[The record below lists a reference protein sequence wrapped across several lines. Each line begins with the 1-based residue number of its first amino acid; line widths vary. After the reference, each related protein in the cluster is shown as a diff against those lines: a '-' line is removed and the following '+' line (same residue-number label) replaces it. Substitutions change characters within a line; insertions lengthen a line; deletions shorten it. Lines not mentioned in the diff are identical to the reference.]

1 MVENIDRPIIAINRL
16 FAGRYLSNHIGHEV
30 INMFQSDNGKNYIYL
45 QPYGTYAAKHY
56 GKIGYVLLARGVEG
70 KRALEL
76 LGLATHLTDIF
87 NPKDCNPWTHTREY
101 IKKNNVRYGDVSLLD
116 IFVHNEGDVDAQNV
130 YLTMEAETVMR
141 PKKPT
146 YIVFGSEEV
155 QIDKNTIYL
164 SYSNQAKT
172 SLKQY
177 FLPGDEDYE
186 VLRRLIN
193 DKTLWTIPTTQI
205 GKTDSIPIKE
215 DNFFDICGIDD
226 YELAFSNALAFFMD
240 KYPEL
245 VVGFAKDRL
254 AKNIKPFPVVE
265 RETHNID
272 ILLKN
277 EEMIVV
283 IENKITSKI
292 NGVKIK
298 NHQVVDSQLSKYY
311 KYAKEERQKDKP
323 KKVACFIITPNYNSI
338 NLSEFNLPDFDC
350 EHIYQQISYKEIYDF
365 LKGKHP
371 EDAYLQEFIKGI
383 EKHTKNYHNDLFEET
398 LTKFARQIKTIK
410 NV

>member
-1 MVENIDRPIIAINRL
+1 MVENVDRPIIVINRL
-16 FAGRYLSNHIGHEV
+16 FSGKYLSNHIGHEV

-87 NPKDCNPWTHTREY
+87 NPKECNPWTHTRDH
-101 IKKNNVRYGDVSLLD
+101 IKKYNIRYGDVSLLD

-141 PKKPT
+141 PKNPT
-146 YIVFGSEEV
+146 YIVFGQEEV
-155 QIDKNTIYL
+155 QTDKNIIYL
-164 SYSNQAKT
+164 SHTNQAKT

-177 FLPGDEDYE
+177 FVPGDEDYE
-186 VLRRLIN
+186 VLQRLIN

-205 GKTDSIPIKE
+205 GRIDSIPIKE
-215 DNFFDICGIDD
+215 DNFFDICGIED

-245 VVGFAKDRL
+245 VVGFAKEVL
-254 AKNIKPFPVVE
+254 SKSIKPFYVIE
-265 RETHNID
+265 RETHNVD
-272 ILLKN
+272 ILLEN

-292 NGVKIK
+292 NGVQIK
-298 NHQVVDSQLSKYY
+298 NRQVVDSQLSKYY
-311 KYAKEERQKDKP
+311 NYAKGERQKDKT
-323 KKVACFIITPNYNSI
+323 KKVACFIITPNYNPI
-338 NLSEFNLPDFDC
+338 NLSEYSLPNFDC
-350 EHIYQQISYKEIYDF
+350 EHIYQQIYYREIYEY

-383 EKHTKNYHNDLFEET
+383 EKHTKEHHNDLFEET